1 MSDKVAADR
10 KVAIITGGGQG
21 IGRSIV
27 LELAEIGV
35 DVVAADINIEAAES
49 AAAEAAAAGINALAI
64 EVNVA
69 DADNVNAM
77 VEKTLEKYGRVDFLV
92 NNAGITRDGLMM
104 RMGDD
109 AWKAVIDINLTG
121 TYLCSKAVIRTM
133 MKQRS
138 GRIVNIS
145 SVVGAM
151 GNAGQTNYAASKAG
165 VVGMTKS
172 LAREVAA
179 RGINVNAVAP
189 GFIQTAMTDALPE
202 KARDELVGLIPN
214 GRLGLPEDVS
224 AAVKFLLS
232 DDASYITGQVLHVNG
247 GMYM

>member
-1 MSDKVAADR
+1 MSDR
-10 KVAIITGGGQG
+10 KVAIVTGGGQG
-21 IGRSIV
+21 IGRAIV
-27 LELAEIGV
+27 LDLAEIGV
-35 DVVAADINIEAAES
+35 DVVVADINIDAAES
-49 AAAEAAAAGINALAI
+49 AAAEAAAAGIDALAI
-64 EVNVA
+64 QVNVA
-69 DADNVNAM
+69 DSQNVEAM
-77 VEKTLEKYGRVDFLV
+77 IEKTVEKYGRIDHLV
-92 NNAGITRDGLMM
+92 NNAGITRDALMM

-109 AWKAVIDINLTG
+109 AWQAVIDINLTG
-121 TYLCSKAVIRTM
+121 TYLCSKAVVRTM

-165 VVGMTKS
+165 VIGLTKS
-172 LAREVAA
+172 LAREVAS

-189 GFIQTAMTDALPE
+189 GFIQTAMTDGLPE
-202 KARDELVGLIPN
+202 KARDELVTLIPN

>member
-1 MSDKVAADR
+1 MSDANGTDR

-21 IGRSIV
+21 IGRAIV
-27 LELAEIGV
+27 LDLAEIGV
-35 DVVAADINIEAAES
+35 DVVAADINLEAAEA
-49 AAAEAAAAGINALAI
+49 AAAEAAAAGISALAT

-69 DADNVNAM
+69 DADSVEAM
-77 VEKTLEKYGRVDFLV
+77 VAKTMEKYGRIDFLV
-92 NNAGITRDGLMM
+92 NNAGITRDALMM

-165 VVGMTKS
+165 VIGMTKS

-189 GFIQTAMTDALPE
+189 GFIQTAMTDTLPE
-202 KARDELVGLIPN
+202 KARDELVSLIPN

-232 DDASYITGQVLHVNG
+232 EDASYITGQVLHVNG

>member
-165 VVGMTKS
+165 VVGMTKA

>member
-1 MSDKVAADR
+1 MSDR
-10 KVAIITGGGQG
+10 KVAIVTGGGQG
-21 IGRSIV
+21 IGRAIV
-27 LELAEIGV
+27 LDLAEIGV
-35 DVVAADINIEAAES
+35 DVVVADINIDAAES
-49 AAAEAAAAGINALAI
+49 AAAEAAAAGIDALAI
-64 EVNVA
+64 QVNVA
-69 DADNVNAM
+69 DSKNVEAM
-77 VEKTLEKYGRVDFLV
+77 IEKTVEKYGRIDHLV
-92 NNAGITRDGLMM
+92 NNAGITRDALMM

-109 AWKAVIDINLTG
+109 AWQAVIDINLTG

-165 VVGMTKS
+165 VIGLTKS
-172 LAREVAA
+172 LAREVAS

-189 GFIQTAMTDALPE
+189 GFIQTAMTDGLPE
-202 KARDELVGLIPN
+202 KARDELVTLIPN

>member
-1 MSDKVAADR
+1 MSDR
-10 KVAIITGGGQG
+10 KVAIVTGGGQG
-21 IGRSIV
+21 IGRAIV

-35 DVVAADINIEAAES
+35 DVVVADINIDAAES
-49 AAAEAAAAGINALAI
+49 AAAEAVATGIDALAI
-64 EVNVA
+64 QVNVA
-69 DADNVNAM
+69 DSQNVESM
-77 VEKTLEKYGRVDFLV
+77 IEKTVEKYGRIDYLV
-92 NNAGITRDGLMM
+92 NNAGITRDALMI

-109 AWKAVIDINLTG
+109 AWQAVIDINLTG
-121 TYLCSKAVIRTM
+121 TYLCSKAVVRIM

-165 VVGMTKS
+165 VIGLTKS
-172 LAREVAA
+172 LAREVAS
-179 RGINVNAVAP
+179 RGINVNVVAP
-189 GFIQTAMTDALPE
+189 GFIQTAMTDGLPE
-202 KARDELVGLIPN
+202 KARDELVTLIPN

>member
-1 MSDKVAADR
+1 MPDKVSTDR

-69 DADNVNAM
+69 DADSVNAM

-138 GRIVNIS
+138 GSIVNVS

-179 RGINVNAVAP
+179 RGITVNAVAP
-189 GFIQTAMTDALPE
+189 GFIQTAMTDSLPE

>member
-1 MSDKVAADR
+1 MMSDR
-10 KVAIITGGGQG
+10 KVAIVTGGGQG
-21 IGRSIV
+21 IGRAIV
-27 LELAEIGV
+27 LDLAEIGV
-35 DVVAADINIEAAES
+35 DVVVADINIDAAES
-49 AAAEAAAAGINALAI
+49 AAAEAAAAGIDALAI
-64 EVNVA
+64 QVNVA
-69 DADNVNAM
+69 DSKNVEAM
-77 VEKTLEKYGRVDFLV
+77 IEKTVEKYGRIDHLV
-92 NNAGITRDGLMM
+92 NNAGITRDALMM

-109 AWKAVIDINLTG
+109 AWQAVIDINLTG

-165 VVGMTKS
+165 VIGLTKS
-172 LAREVAA
+172 LAREVAS

-189 GFIQTAMTDALPE
+189 GFIQTAMTDGLPE
-202 KARDELVGLIPN
+202 KARDELVTLIPN